1 MSKVTPGKC
10 DEYINDLS
18 KEIDKLQLNE
28 LNCSKPEE
36 IINTVITKYLSTRW
50 FKRTAW
56 LAIPNKEKH
65 LKKIKILFWKLK
77 GDHSFLA
84 ACREENIDDIKDKFK
99 DTLKEATGYLSYC
112 VHKNYTYKH
121 SNSNIR
127 RFNDGLDPILIPI
140 EQPLSNRTARLLSK
154 NTVNSVGNTASVQE
168 NSSNQ
173 ASRETNAMTKIK
185 SFLLKKTKTIK
196 NKKKK
201 AIVKSFLLGSLRK
214 RRTKRQNNN
223 EHEMSINFKR
233 LYANN
238 NNNNNHEKSTN
249 FKRLPET
256 NNNDHEMSINF
267 KRISG
272 RNNNNNGYVSA
283 QSNNNN
289 GYVTAQSNSNN
300 NGYVTAQS
308 DYED

>member
-1 MSKVTPGKC
+1 MSKPGPC
-10 DEYINDLS
+10 DEYVNDLS
-18 KEIDKLQLNE
+18 KEIDKLELKE
-28 LNCSKPEE
+28 LNCTKPED
-36 IINTVITKYLSTRW
+36 IIKTVITKYLSTRW
-50 FKRTAW
+50 LKRSAW
-56 LAIPNKEKH
+56 FAIPNKDKY

-121 SNSNIR
+121 SNSNIK

-140 EQPLSNRTARLLSK
+140 EEPLTNRNARLLSK
-154 NTVNSVGNTASVQE
+154 NTVNSVGETASVQV

-173 ASRETNAMTKIK
+173 ASRESNAITKIK
-185 SFLLKKTKTIK
+185 SFLLRKTKTIK

-214 RRTKRQNNN
+214 RRTKRQNNAQSNN
-223 EHEMSINFKR
+223 EHEMSINFKKIPAR
-233 LYANN
+233 
-238 NNNNNHEKSTN
+238 
-249 FKRLPET
+249 
-256 NNNDHEMSINF
+256 
-267 KRISG
+267 
-272 RNNNNNGYVSA
+272 NNNNGYVSA
-283 QSNNNN
+283 QSNNNNN

-300 NGYVTAQS
+300 NGYVTARS
-308 DYED
+308 NGED